1 MSGTTNNKRVASA
14 LATAAAPDSMATGNV
29 EQASAMLETALRMLA
44 DARLAPTGPV
54 ANQPFLT
61 TEELAQHFSVQPS
74 WVYRKVQQDAS
85 FPFHRFG
92 KYLRFKVSEVE
103 AWAARQRET
112 VAEGRR

>member
-1 MSGTTNNKRVASA
+1 MSGTTNKRAVPAPSTVAASN
-14 LATAAAPDSMATGNV
+14 SMATGNV
-29 EQASAMLETALRMLA
+29 EQASAMLESALRMLA
-44 DARLAPTGPV
+44 EARLSPTGSV
-54 ANQPFLT
+54 ANEPFVT

-74 WVYRKVQQDAS
+74 WVYRKVQKDAS

-103 AWAARQRET
+103 AWAARQPKT